1 MRSFVD
7 DLVVIP
13 YQIVDTLLSVK
24 INLSYRLLAYWFCLL
39 SIACLL
45 LPGAIFVKYCIKRG
59 LTMLY
64 LLLYLYNHERSFK
77 AITFSRRQKYFSINN
92 AEAHC
97 SMNVFTCCMGQNY
110 EKFLQQFL
118 EKEGCEAEITT
129 EPMFLDLE

>member
-97 SMNVFTCCMGQNY
+97 SMN
-110 EKFLQQFL
+110 FLHVVWDKIMKNSFSNFWKKKDVKQ
-118 EKEGCEAEITT
+118 K
-129 EPMFLDLE
+129 